1 MKGDML
7 LGVKQI
13 TQKFWQAEILRKP
26 SKTGRGGGVVKTLFG
41 GQIGLFDEESA
52 YEFAEAMVRHNGEI
66 ST

>member
-7 LGVKQI
+7 LSVKQI
-13 TQKFWQAEILRKP
+13 TKKFWQAEILRK
-26 SKTGRGGGVVKTLFG
+26 SSRTGGGVIKTIFG
-41 GQIGLFDEESA
+41 GQFGLFDEESA

>member
-7 LGVKQI
+7 LSVKQI
-13 TQKFWQAEILRKP
+13 TRKFRQAEILRRP
-26 SKTGRGGGVVKTLFG
+26 SKTREGGVIKTIFG

-52 YEFAEAMVRHNGEI
+52 YEFAEAMVRYNGEI

>member
-7 LGVKQI
+7 LSIKQI

-26 SKTGRGGGVVKTLFG
+26 SKMGGGVIKTIFG
-41 GQIGLFDEESA
+41 GQIGLFNEESA
-52 YEFAEAMVRHNGEI
+52 YEFAEAMTRHDGEI

>member
-26 SKTGRGGGVVKTLFG
+26 SKIEGGGVIKTLFG

-66 ST
+66 SI